1 MIHFNSLFLLSIFI
15 FLVLLFTLLFAFTK
29 STEKISY
36 WSILVIILFLIL
48 ITSWFIKD
56 MALQWVL
63 IEGTTLIGSV
73 LISMSNTQ
81 KGIEVAWKYLLL
93 NSFGLGLSFL
103 GLVILSFGIHSQIT
117 TDANEILSQIS
128 THQNS
133 LVETG
138 IWLML
143 FGYSAKLG
151 LFPNH
156 FWVSDTYSESPSQIS
171 SIIAGFFPPTVCIA
185 IRPLVKMDSEFTST
199 HFSSVNALFILG
211 VLTLLYTIW
220 TVYQTNDL
228 RRITAQIALLHSGGL
243 AILISFNPEDKIFY
257 YALASNITI
266 KSLLFSSMGVLR
278 IDSGTRDLNSLNPET
293 GINKLTA
300 WLYIFSLGLAS
311 IIPFSPFFITDM
323 LFLKLSYSMGKLW
336 VIFIPILTL
345 VFFLIVFKKVLP
357 ILELP
362 NRKFQP
368 EVEKILKI
376 RLFFSFL
383 LLFVT
388 VVIGI
393 YGIFYF
399 NELGYFH
406 V

>member
-1 MIHFNSLFLLSIFI
+1 MIHFNSLLILSII
-15 FLVLLFTLLFAFTK
+15 VFLILLFTLLFAFTK
-29 STEKISY
+29 SSEKISY
-36 WSILVIILFLIL
+36 WTILVLLLFIIL
-48 ITSWFIKD
+48 ITSWFVKD

-63 IEGTTLIGSV
+63 IEGTTLIGSI
-73 LISMSNTQ
+73 LISLSNTQ
-81 KGIEVAWKYLLL
+81 KAIEVAWKYLLL
-93 NSFGLGLSFL
+93 NSYGLGLSFL
-103 GLVILSFGIHSQIT
+103 GLIILSFGIHSQIT
-117 TDANEILSQIS
+117 TDANELLSQIS

-185 IRPLVKMDSEFTST
+185 IRPLVKMDKEFTST

-211 VLTLLYTIW
+211 VLTLLYAIW
-220 TVYQTNDL
+220 TVYQTYDL
-228 RRITAQIALLHSGGL
+228 RRITAQIALLHSAGL
-243 AILISFNPEDKIFY
+243 AILMSFNPEDKIFY

-278 IDSGTRDLNSLNPET
+278 IDSGTRDLNNLNSQT
-293 GINKLTA
+293 GINKITA
-300 WLYIFSLGLAS
+300 WLYIFSLGFAS

-323 LFLKLSYSMGKLW
+323 LFLKLSYSLGKFWIIL
-336 VIFIPILTL
+336 IPMLTI
-345 VFFLIVFKKVLP
+345 VFFLIVFKKILP
-357 ILELP
+357 ILNLP

-376 RLFFSFL
+376 RLFFAFL
-383 LLFVT
+383 LLIIT
-388 VVIGI
+388 IITGI
-393 YGIFYF
+393 YGIYYF